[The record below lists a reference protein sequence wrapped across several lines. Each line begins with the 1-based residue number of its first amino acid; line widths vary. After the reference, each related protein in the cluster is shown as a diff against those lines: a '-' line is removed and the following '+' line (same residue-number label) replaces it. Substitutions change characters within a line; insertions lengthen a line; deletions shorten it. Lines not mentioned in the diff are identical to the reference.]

1 VTRPRPLVMGVLNV
15 TPDSFSDGGRYLEAE
30 AAVAHGLRLAQ
41 EGADVIDV
49 GGESTRPGAEPV
61 GEQEELR
68 RVLPVVERLAAE
80 LETPLSIDTSKA
92 GVARRAIEA
101 GAGFL
106 NDVTALT
113 GDPDMAEVAAG
124 SGVEVCLM
132 HMQGT
137 PRSMQEDPRYEDV
150 VSEVAA
156 FLEQRLQ
163 FATDCGIAEQRI
175 WLDPGIGFGK
185 ALEHNLE
192 LLRRLDEIVALG
204 RPVLVGASRKRFIG
218 ALTGKPEAQRL
229 GGSLA
234 AALIAFERG
243 AAMLRVHDV
252 APTRD
257 AVDVFG
263 ATVESQF
270 HERPVA
276 RRIDGRE
283 E

>member
-1 VTRPRPLVMGVLNV
+1 MGVLNV

-30 AAVAHGLRLAQ
+30 AAVAHGLRLTQ
-41 EGADVIDV
+41 EGADLIDV

-68 RVLPVVERLAAE
+68 RVLPVVERLAAAVE
-80 LETPLSIDTSKA
+80 APLSIDTSKA
-92 GVARRAIEA
+92 EVARRAFEA

-106 NDVTALT
+106 NDVTALA
-113 GDPDMAEVAAG
+113 GDPAMAELAAG
-124 SGVEVCLM
+124 AGVDVCLM
-132 HMQGT
+132 HMKGT
-137 PRSMQEDPRYEDV
+137 PRTMQEDPRYGDV
-150 VSEVAA
+150 VAEVAA

-163 FATDCGIAEQRI
+163 FATSRGIAEERI

-218 ALTGKPEAQRL
+218 ALTGKPETQRL

-252 APTRD
+252 AATRD
-257 AVDVFG
+257 AIDVFG
-263 ATVESQF
+263 ATVESQL

-276 RRIDGRE
+276 RRSDGRE